1 MRWAV
6 VRANPQRRFA
16 WWLAL
21 AQAAFHW
28 GCATEEPLP
37 AADPAAPSAYRN
49 PVAAPGLPR
58 PRTDWW
64 REFSSTELDRL
75 QEVALANNRDLQ
87 VAIARVAQADAQARI
102 ADAARYPSVEAFGRR
117 EALAPDD
124 GPGSAATRS
133 DWRSLNRYQLGLRA
147 NYEADLW
154 GKQGYAAESAL
165 ALAVASVHQREAAA
179 LTLTADVAT
188 AYLEVLSLGD
198 RVSISERG
206 LQNRRN
212 ALGAVRKRL
221 QQGDAT
227 ALETAQQRVAL
238 ATAESAAATLQQR
251 RERAFNRLAVLTGVA
266 PAELKLQARGLAGV
280 AVPAIHPG
288 LPSELLCRRPDIRR
302 LESQL
307 AAAQFDVRSL
317 RANLLPSFSLLGEIG
332 LGSRHLAALS
342 NPASLFF
349 LAAGTLA
356 QTVFDAGR
364 KEGQLELARARHLEL
379 LHQYSGTLLTALR
392 EVEDSLAG
400 TRLTEE
406 QHRALAEALDSSR
419 ASYALNRR
427 SFEIGAV
434 DYPALLDAEQRLV
447 ASEDASES
455 ALHDRMRAAI
465 DLYRSLGGGTRVAD
479 GDPCAKG

>member
-1 MRWAV
+1 MRRAV
-6 VRANPQRRFA
+6 VRANPKRCFA

-21 AQAAFHW
+21 AQAAVHW
-28 GCATEEPLP
+28 GCATDKPLP

-87 VAIARVAQADAQARI
+87 VAIARVAQANAQARI
-102 ADAARYPSVEAFGRR
+102 ADAARYPSVESFGRR
-117 EALAPDD
+117 EALSPDD
-124 GPGSAATRS
+124 GTGSAAARS
-133 DWRSLNRYQLGLRA
+133 DRLSLNRYQLGLRA

-212 ALGAVRKRL
+212 ALDAVRKRL

-227 ALETAQQRVAL
+227 ALEMAQQRVAL

-307 AAAQFDVRSL
+307 AAARFDVDAL
-317 RANLLPSFSLLGEIG
+317 RANLLPSFSLLGEMG
-332 LGSRHLAALS
+332 FGSRHLAALL

-349 LAAGTLA
+349 LAAGSFA
-356 QTVFDAGR
+356 HTVFDAGR

-379 LHQYSGTLLTALR
+379 LHQYSGTLLTALM
-392 EVEDSLAG
+392 EVEDSLAA

-406 QHRALAEALDSSR
+406 QHRVLAEALDASR
-419 ASYALNRR
+419 GSYALNRR

-434 DYPALLDAEQRLV
+434 DYPALLEAEQRLV
-447 ASEDASES
+447 ASEDASEA

-465 DLYRSLGGGTRVAD
+465 DLFRSLGGGTRVAD